1 MRAGAHAGA
10 EDMEHSG
17 LYYGAVYHIE
27 NVPPEQIREDL
38 AAMEAAGMN
47 VVCFEGDGWQSWE
60 PEAGRFALEQ
70 LETVLRLCRETAL
83 EAVIAV
89 PGWPVPERLKG
100 ASDEEIFSSN
110 LGLLEKLKALGA
122 EYEATAFQ
130 VDGRQP
136 EGSALARFQTAY
148 LQERGCS
155 VTALLPLESAADP
168 FVQTGA
174 QHFGCGIFHPAGL
187 KNTGSSL
194 NFQGDMA
201 RCARGGSFL
210 VAQTQSRGGL
220 GQLPYPGQLRLAAF
234 HHVAS
239 GADGVCYRP
248 WHSTPDSDCQGIVG
262 YDGVP
267 GRIYN
272 EIERVGREFARL
284 GSHITLLRKRSR
296 VAVLVSPESA
306 RRMPKLGEKSYDD
319 YLQWVCNSFYRLNI
333 EVDLIPDSLR
343 DFSGYALVVT
353 PCLYC
358 ASEALIGALRDF
370 VTQGG
375 CLLSTFRS
383 FFADEKGRVRTAR
396 RPYGMTDVFSMSCS
410 EFTIPEEVCLPE
422 YVSEVSDYMELLEP
436 EDAMGLAIYDSPA
449 WRGVPAA
456 CCSRF
461 GRGQAAY
468 FGCYSEDGFEPVLLR
483 LLAMWH
489 IPVPESAWP
498 VVQKRGTNKDGKSVT
513 FLLHYSPASRVV
525 PSPATG
531 TELFSGKH
539 LDEGE
544 PLELKGWDVK
554 ILEGDL

>member
-1 MRAGAHAGA
+1 
-10 EDMEHSG
+10 MEHSG
-17 LYYGAVYHIE
+17 LYYGAAYEID

-38 AAMEAAGMN
+38 AAMETAGMN
-47 VVCFEGDGWQSWE
+47 MVCFEGSGWQSWE
-60 PEAGRFALEQ
+60 PEAGRFVLEG
-70 LETVLRLCRETAL
+70 LEASLGLCRETKL
-83 EAVIAV
+83 EAVVAV
-89 PGWPVPERLKG
+89 PGLPVPDRLAD
-100 ASDEEIFSSN
+100 ASEETVFASVR
-110 LGLLEKLKALGA
+110 GLLEKLKRLGE
-122 EYEATAFQ
+122 EYGVSGFQ
-130 VDGRQP
+130 VDGRRP
-136 EGSALARFQTAY
+136 EGMALARFQAAY
-148 LQERGCS
+148 LRERGCS
-155 VTALLPLESAADP
+155 VTVLSPLESGADP
-168 FVQTGA
+168 FA
-174 QHFGCGIFHPAGL
+174 CAKDHSFGCGIFHPAGL
-187 KNTGSSL
+187 KNTGSAL

-201 RCARGGSFL
+201 RAARGGGFL
-210 VAQTQSRGGL
+210 VARTQSRGGL

-234 HHVAS
+234 HHVAC
-239 GADGVCYRP
+239 GAEGVCYWP
-248 WHSTPDSDCQGIVG
+248 WQSGGGDWQGVIG
-262 YDGVP
+262 CDGVP
-267 GRIYN
+267 GRIYG
-272 EIERVGREFARL
+272 EISRIGREFARL
-284 GSHITLLRKRSR
+284 GGHITLLRKRSR
-296 VAVLVSPESA
+296 VGVLVSPESA
-306 RRMPKLGEKSYDD
+306 KRMPRLGEKGYDD
-319 YLQWVCNSFYRLNI
+319 YLQWVCDSFYRLNI
-333 EVDLIPDSLR
+333 EVDLIPDTQR
-343 DFSGYALVVT
+343 DFSGFSLVVT

-358 ASEALIGALRDF
+358 ASEELIGALRDF
-370 VTQGG
+370 VAQGG

-383 FFADEKGRVRTAR
+383 FFADEKGNARASR
-396 RPYGMTDVFSMSCS
+396 RPYGMTDVFGMSTS

-436 EDAMGLAIYDSPA
+436 ENAMGLAIYDSPA

-498 VVQKRGTNKDGKSVT
+498 VVQKRGTNREGKSVT

-544 PLELKGWDVK
+544 PVELKGWDVK

>member
-1 MRAGAHAGA
+1 
-10 EDMEHSG
+10 MEHSG
-17 LYYGAVYHIE
+17 LYYGAAYHIE

-47 VVCFEGDGWQSWE
+47 VVCLEASCWQSLE
-60 PEAGRFALEQ
+60 PERGRFSLACLESALG
-70 LETVLRLCRETAL
+70 LCRETGL
-83 EAVIAV
+83 ETVVAV
-89 PGWPVPERLKG
+89 PGWPVPEWLKD
-100 ASDEEIFSSN
+100 AEEETIFAAARI
-110 LGLLEKLKALGA
+110 LLEQLKTLG
-122 EYEATAFQ
+122 ENYGVQAFQ
-130 VDGRQP
+130 VDGRG
-136 EGSALARFQTAY
+136 EAGRRLARFQGAY
-148 LQERGCS
+148 LQERGCC
-155 VTALLPLESAADP
+155 VTNLSALETGADP
-168 FVQTGA
+168 FSDAKG
-174 QHFGCGIFHPAGL
+174 QHFGCSIFHPAGL
-187 KNTGSSL
+187 KNTGASL

-201 RCARGGSFL
+201 RCARNGNYL
-210 VAQTQSRGGL
+210 VARTQCRGGL

-239 GADGVCYRP
+239 GAEGVCYWP
-248 WHSTPDSDCQGIVG
+248 WRSDSLPGSDWQGVIG
-262 YDGVP
+262 FDGVP
-267 GRIYN
+267 GRIYD
-272 EIERVGREFARL
+272 EVSRIGREFARL
-284 GSHITLLRKRSR
+284 GSHITLLRKSSR

-306 RRMPKLGEKSYDD
+306 RRMPKLGKKGYDD
-319 YLQWVCNSFYRLNI
+319 YLRWVCGSFYRLNI
-333 EVDLIPDSLR
+333 EVELVPDTRR
-343 DFSGYALVVT
+343 DFSGYSLVVT

-358 ASEALIGALRDF
+358 ASETLIGALRSY
-370 VTQGG
+370 VAQGG

-383 FFADEKGRVRTAR
+383 FFADEKGNVRRAR
-396 RPYGMTDVFSMSCS
+396 RPYGMTDVFGMSCS

-436 EDAMGLAIYDSPA
+436 EDAMSLAIYDSPA

-468 FGCYSEDGFEPVLLR
+468 FGCYSEDGLEPVLLR

-498 VVQKRGTNKDGKSVT
+498 VVQKRGINRDGRSVT